1 MLLAYNDVEEKI
13 VNTAKRKTR
22 SYAKRKVRKLNGWTI
37 FFCILA
43 LIAGLAVGVYGYDF
57 VCSDDCFVVLGE
69 KENAVE
75 LNTVNF
81 TYYDDGVRIVEFGR
95 NISDNVVVE
104 TNMTKLGNGAYTV
117 NTTVPGRYY
126 IKYAVDSP
134 KYEKVTKI
142 RTFVVGGAE

>member
-1 MLLAYNDVEEKI
+1 MAYDDFNEK
-13 VNTAKRKTR
+13 VTDAAKRKAK
-22 SYAKRKVRKLNGWTI
+22 SYAKRKARRLHPITSFI
-37 FFCILA
+37 CLLA
-43 LIAGLAVGVYGYDF
+43 LVGGAVLGAYAYEY
-57 VCSDDCFVVLGE
+57 VCQDDCFVVLGE

-104 TNMTKLGNGAYTV
+104 TNMIKLGNGAYTV